1 MAEIIYCK
9 LTNTKSRRVW
19 QILPKQYFPNKTPI
33 YELAVSIPQSTI
45 DRMLHPIGCVIGIY
59 VGSLSFAATQKYYSY
74 SGVLYSTAD
83 DPKSDTGY
91 QKYLANRD
99 KTPEEIEAEEAELKS
114 KVLYQ
119 LKSNTDIVPMSIDK
133 DGFYVNTDTFYLL
146 VRNIF
151 KRVNTMLTGPTGSGK
166 TQVVQLICKQLG
178 LPCSIY
184 DMGAM
189 HDPISDLLGVH
200 RLEEGK
206 SVFDYAK
213 FTQDVQKPGVIVLD
227 ELSRCPATAL
237 NILFPVLDHR
247 RTLPVE
253 IAGSKDVREIAVHP
267 DVCFISTCNI
277 GIEYTGTSTLDKALM
292 NRFFP
297 IEFTYL
303 PTEIESCVLVKRCN
317 IEKEDA
323 DLISSIA
330 ANLRRMAENAESAT
344 PVSTRETLMIGDLVH
359 DGWSTLDALKF
370 VLLPLCDS
378 KESRELVSK
387 LLMSK

>member
-1 MAEIIYCK
+1 MAKIIYCR
-9 LTNTKSRRVW
+9 LTNTKSRRTW
-19 QILPKQYFPNKTPI
+19 QILPKQYFPDKTPI
-33 YELAVSIPQSTI
+33 YELAVSIPQNLI
-45 DRMLHPIGCVIGIY
+45 DRMQHPIGCVIGIY
-59 VGSLSFAATQKYYSY
+59 ATNLNFAASQKYYSY
-74 SGVLYSTAD
+74 SGILFSTAD
-83 DPKSDTGY
+83 DPKADTGY
-91 QKYLANRD
+91 QNYLSNRD
-99 KTPEEIEAEEAELKS
+99 KTPEEIEAEEAALKS

-119 LKSNTDIVPMSIDK
+119 LRSNPDIAPMSIDK
-133 DGFYVNTDTFYLL
+133 DGFFINPNTFYLL
-146 VRNIF
+146 ARNIF
-151 KRVNTMLTGPTGSGK
+151 KHVNTMLTGPTGSGK
-166 TQVVQLICKQLG
+166 TQVVQLICEQLG

-200 RLEEGK
+200 RLDNGK

-253 IAGSKDVREIAVHP
+253 IAGSKDVREIPVHP
-267 DVCFISTCNI
+267 EVCFISTCNI
-277 GIEYTGTSTLDKALM
+277 GIEYTGTSTLDKALK

-303 PTEIESCVLVKRCN
+303 PAEIESKVLMKRSGIN
-317 IEKEDA
+317 KQEA
-323 DLISSIA
+323 DMITSIA
-330 ANLRRMAENAESAT
+330 SQLRRMAESSESST
-344 PVSTRETLMIGDLVH
+344 TVSTRETLMIADLIY
-359 DGWSTLDALKF
+359 DGWSTLDALNF

-378 KESRELVSK
+378 KESRDLVSK
-387 LLMSK
+387 LIMSK

>member
-9 LTNTKSRRVW
+9 LTSTKSRRVW

-45 DRMLHPIGCVIGIY
+45 DRMSHPIGCVIGIY
-59 VGSLSFAATQKYYSY
+59 VGSLSFASTQKYYSY

-99 KTPEEIEAEEAELKS
+99 KTPEEIEAEEAELRS

-119 LKSNTDIVPMSIDK
+119 LKSNKDIVPMSIDK
-133 DGFYVNTDTFYLL
+133 DGFYINPETFYLL

-178 LPCSIY
+178 LPCNIY

-253 IAGSKDVREIAVHP
+253 IAGSKDVREIAIHP

-303 PTEIESCVLVKRCN
+303 PTEIESSVLVKRCN
-317 IEKEDA
+317 IERKDA

-344 PVSTRETLMIGDLVH
+344 PVSTRETLMIADLVH

>member
-151 KRVNTMLTGPTGSGK
+151 KCVNTMLTGPTGSGK

>member
-9 LTNTKSRRVW
+9 LTSTKSRRVW
-19 QILPKQYFPNKTPI
+19 QILPKQYFSNKTPI

-59 VGSLSFAATQKYYSY
+59 VGSLSFASTQKYYSY

-99 KTPEEIEAEEAELKS
+99 KTPEEIEAEEAELRS

-119 LKSNTDIVPMSIDK
+119 LKSNKDIVPMSIDK
-133 DGFYVNTDTFYLL
+133 DGFYINPETFYLL

-178 LPCSIY
+178 LPCNIY

-227 ELSRCPATAL
+227 ELSR
-237 NILFPVLDHR
+237 
-247 RTLPVE
+247 
-253 IAGSKDVREIAVHP
+253 KDI
-267 DVCFISTCNI
+267 
-277 GIEYTGTSTLDKALM
+277 K
-292 NRFFP
+292 
-297 IEFTYL
+297 
-303 PTEIESCVLVKRCN
+303 
-317 IEKEDA
+317 
-323 DLISSIA
+323 
-330 ANLRRMAENAESAT
+330 
-344 PVSTRETLMIGDLVH
+344 
-359 DGWSTLDALKF
+359 
-370 VLLPLCDS
+370 
-378 KESRELVSK
+378 
-387 LLMSK
+387 